1 MGLLARALIGEIS
14 GTGRPASLTGEDE
27 MLEAAVDPETLEDV
41 EENEFVELPDAD
53 LDPLELTLVSETESP
68 LDVLD
73 VNENVDEP

>member
-14 GTGRPASLTGEDE
+14 GTGNPASLTGEDE
-27 MLEAAVDPETLEDV
+27 MLEAAVDPEALEEA
-41 EENEFVELPDAD
+41 EEKEFVELPDAD
-53 LDPLELTLVSETESP
+53 LDPLELALVSETESP